1 MKPIMCG
8 DCPVR
13 DGAQDR
19 RAQREHAAARRRGL
33 GRRAALNRMGRCGA
47 ARAAP
52 IRRVARRF
60 CGGLTARYAAS
71 MRRIRDAGADKAVEM
86 KRRELITWLGGVAL
100 SAPFLVH
107 AGRAQQ
113 VLPVIGFLSSG
124 SPTLDDPIVGAFHQG
139 LATTGFAV
147 GRNVNLAF
155 RIGTH
160 GQFMEHAQELVRR
173 KVAVLVLAGSMPPPR
188 LAASA
193 ATSSIPIV
201 FVSAIDPVEAGV
213 VTSLARP
220 GGNITGVS
228 TLNVELAA
236 KRLELLRELLP

>member
-1 MKPIMCG
+1 M
-8 DCPVR
+8 PV
-13 DGAQDR
+13 GAYAVASDTG
-19 RAQREHAAARRRGL
+19 RRR
-33 GRRAALNRMGRCGA
+33 RRNEDNYIV
-47 ARAAP
+47 AP
-52 IRRVARRF
+52 P
-60 CGGLTARYAAS
+60 L
-71 MRRIRDAGADKAVEM
+71 
-86 KRRELITWLGGVAL
+86 
-100 SAPFLVH
+100 
-107 AGRAQQ
+107 
-113 VLPVIGFLSSG
+113 
-124 SPTLDDPIVGAFHQG
+124 
-139 LATTGFAV
+139 FAV

-228 TLNVELAA
+228 TLNVEQSAVDD
-236 KRLELLRELLP
+236 